1 MTIQV
6 ATLCDSASDY
16 NGKLCLLGAFD
27 TLCSREFPVVHPA
40 CALVVRMIFE
50 PVDTGR
56 YQFTV
61 RCTDTAGK
69 EIMPGLPLEPAIE
82 VTFPGNFIPFV
93 TRNIV
98 LNLQRI
104 RFERAGLY
112 TWVVA
117 SGDTV
122 VARIPLRVTLFD
134 ESRSATGPGG

>member
-1 MTIQV
+1 
-6 ATLCDSASDY
+6 
-16 NGKLCLLGAFD
+16 
-27 TLCSREFPVVHPA
+27 
-40 CALVVRMIFE
+40 MIFE
-50 PVDTGR
+50 PVDVGR

-112 TWVVA
+112 TWVVT
-117 SGDTV
+117 SGETV